1 MILPNSH
8 NIAHLFLGKTDS
20 FPIFFQSFWY
30 LIIRIH
36 LQAFSVFVFIVECL
50 LFPMLSRLYIIMYKK
65 EVLV

>member
-1 MILPNSH
+1 MRTMVIILEQVC
-8 NIAHLFLGKTDS
+8 AEWLD
-20 FPIFFQSFWY
+20 
-30 LIIRIH
+30 